1 MKRFLLTGISLLLFS
16 FPVFAKDL
24 YVTDSIKTTL
34 RNGPGNDKKLLK
46 MVGSGEKMT
55 LLDAQETWSKV
66 QLSDGSEGWMLN
78 QWLTEE
84 IPRSVQF
91 LTIQKKYDS
100 LLEKYT
106 SLKQSSDAAMEENKT
121 LKEGRADGENTQPGV
136 SSTSTEAPDEN
147 LALNLKLKE
156 EVQSLKTSLDEK
168 NRELDALNDKVKWNL
183 IIWFLAGSGVLL
195 LGLLIGLS
203 MRQKRHYSL
212 LD

>member
-1 MKRFLLTGISLLLFS
+1 
-16 FPVFAKDL
+16 
-24 YVTDSIKTTL
+24 
-34 RNGPGNDKKLLK
+34 
-46 MVGSGEKMT
+46 
-55 LLDAQETWSKV
+55 
-66 QLSDGSEGWMLN
+66 
-78 QWLTEE
+78 
-84 IPRSVQF
+84 RS
-91 LTIQKKYDS
+91 
-100 LLEKYT
+100 
-106 SLKQSSDAAMEENKT
+106 
-121 LKEGRADGENTQPGV
+121 QPGV